1 MDVQFDVEKG
11 KIVKGQ
17 VFSDCLVPVFIDSL
31 NAELAKGETSYDV
44 DGIKSLCAKVRAQ
57 SGDEASMAVVRD
69 TYIP

>member
-44 DGIKSLCAKVRAQ
+44 DGIKSLCAKVKA
-57 SGDEASMAVVRD
+57 
-69 TYIP
+69 